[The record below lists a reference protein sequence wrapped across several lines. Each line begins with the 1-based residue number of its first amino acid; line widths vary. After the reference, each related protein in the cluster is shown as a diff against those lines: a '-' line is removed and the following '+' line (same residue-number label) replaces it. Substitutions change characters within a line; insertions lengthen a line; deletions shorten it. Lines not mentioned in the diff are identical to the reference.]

1 MDNVRSLECL
11 KNFKGLESNFLT
23 WNDLRLSVP
32 KDKVSYLPPVKFDPM
47 IFKYNITEFDT
58 YSGKS
63 LLIINKAKY
72 PKRFI
77 TLSADLELSNT
88 LQVFSIPYNVAGGTF
103 SCLFSKNY

>member
-1 MDNVRSLECL
+1 M
-11 KNFKGLESNFLT
+11 
-23 WNDLRLSVP
+23 RLSVP
-32 KDKVSYLPPVKFDPM
+32 KDKVPYLPLVKFDPM
-47 IFKYNITEFDT
+47 IFKYNNTEFDT

-63 LLIINKAKY
+63 KDFYALLIINKAKY

-88 LQVFSIPYNVAGGTF
+88 LQVFSTPYNVAGETF